1 MEYAQRIGARIAR
14 LRTEKH
20 LTQGQLAQAAGVP
33 RDALA
38 RWEAGGGL
46 PGRAELTALARPLGT
61 TTAALLNADEDEPD
75 EAPVGFLTFPRTE
88 QAWRAQARCMRG
100 SGPRTAYA
108 LAALCCT
115 VCAALSRAWLFG
127 SVRMACTG
135 FFLAA
140 AAFCLWGCADGPLR
154 LRLWAACKGDFAAVQ
169 AAVYP
174 THCRWH
180 QNGEPYRLEH
190 ADLMGAWELPDG
202 FVLQWEGPPLF
213 VHHSDAQA
221 VRYILSHSYGVPYRV
236 LRPRREP
243 FWALCACTAG
253 LAISLWLSGSGLR
266 LLRQSF
272 APSAPLPDAPQS
284 AAVPDFSSTNGPCFA
299 AADGGVWF
307 TAGHGSA
314 VSPETTRALFTGAG
328 RILAA
333 ETGSKVQAVLYASG
347 PLDCSV
353 TVTPD
358 EGVTWFGQSLTALDR
373 PVEYAKL
380 EFLTPELGFAAV
392 GTQHSPGGGE
402 EKYAFFTH
410 NGGQSWTAFGVLP
423 HFGTSHILSGFS
435 MTPNGT
441 AFLTLATGP
450 EENWPLLYCS
460 ADGGASWQT
469 AELPWDDC
477 ALAYLNHLSRAEQR
491 PEGFYVLLTQLPY
504 SGGNAAFFAPT
515 AQGPWSYAG
524 DAIPDA

>member
-61 TTAALLNADEDEPD
+61 TAAALLNADEDEPD

-154 LRLWAACKGDFAAVQ
+154 LRLRAACKGDFAAVQ

-221 VRYILSHSYGVPYRV
+221 VRYILSRSYGVPYRV

-253 LAISLWLSGSGLR
+253 LAISLWLSGGGLR

-299 AADGGVWF
+299 AADG
-307 TAGHGSA
+307 
-314 VSPETTRALFTGAG
+314 
-328 RILAA
+328 
-333 ETGSKVQAVLYASG
+333 
-347 PLDCSV
+347 
-353 TVTPD
+353 
-358 EGVTWFGQSLTALDR
+358 GVTWFGQSLTALDR

-410 NGGQSWTAFGVLP
+410 NGGQSWTAFGALP

-435 MTPNGT
+435 MTPDGT

-460 ADGGASWQT
+460 ADGGVSWQT

>member
-61 TTAALLNADEDEPD
+61 TAAALLNADEDEPD

-140 AAFCLWGCADGPLR
+140 AAFCLWGCADGPL
-154 LRLWAACKGDFAAVQ
+154 
-169 AAVYP
+169 
-174 THCRWH
+174 
-180 QNGEPYRLEH
+180 
-190 ADLMGAWELPDG
+190 
-202 FVLQWEGPPLF
+202 
-213 VHHSDAQA
+213 
-221 VRYILSHSYGVPYRV
+221 
-236 LRPRREP
+236 
-243 FWALCACTAG
+243 
-253 LAISLWLSGSGLR
+253 
-266 LLRQSF
+266 
-272 APSAPLPDAPQS
+272 
-284 AAVPDFSSTNGPCFA
+284 
-299 AADGGVWF
+299 
-307 TAGHGSA
+307 
-314 VSPETTRALFTGAG
+314 
-328 RILAA
+328 
-333 ETGSKVQAVLYASG
+333 
-347 PLDCSV
+347 DCSV
-353 TVTPD
+353 SVTPD

-410 NGGQSWTAFGVLP
+410 NGGQSWTAFGALP

-435 MTPNGT
+435 MTPDGT

-460 ADGGASWQT
+460 ADSGASWQT

>member
-61 TTAALLNADEDEPD
+61 TAAALLNADEDEPD

-88 QAWRAQARCMRG
+88 QVWRAQARCMRG

-154 LRLWAACKGDFAAVQ
+154 MRAACKGDFAAVQ

-221 VRYILSHSYGVPYRV
+221 VRYILSRSYGVPYRV

-253 LAISLWLSGSGLR
+253 LAISLWLSGGGLR

-272 APSAPLPDAPQS
+272 DPSAPLPDAPQS

-307 TAGHGSA
+307 TAGQAAFWPLKPAPRCRLYCMRPARWIAVSASRRTKASHGS
-314 VSPETTRALFTGAG
+314 VSPSPRWT
-328 RILAA
+328 
-333 ETGSKVQAVLYASG
+333 VLSN
-347 PLDCSV
+347 
-353 TVTPD
+353 T
-358 EGVTWFGQSLTALDR
+358 
-373 PVEYAKL
+373 
-380 EFLTPELGFAAV
+380 
-392 GTQHSPGGGE
+392 
-402 EKYAFFTH
+402 
-410 NGGQSWTAFGVLP
+410 QSWSF
-423 HFGTSHILSGFS
+423 
-435 MTPNGT
+435 
-441 AFLTLATGP
+441 
-450 EENWPLLYCS
+450 
-460 ADGGASWQT
+460 
-469 AELPWDDC
+469 
-477 ALAYLNHLSRAEQR
+477 
-491 PEGFYVLLTQLPY
+491 
-504 SGGNAAFFAPT
+504 
-515 AQGPWSYAG
+515 
-524 DAIPDA
+524 